1 MTVLRMIMQN
11 LPEDQSPRDL
21 DVTVSNVFHDLKCIG
36 RDMELK
42 DIFAAFKELNNNQ
55 DLVIFSNG
63 KVVATRKG
71 LCKYG

>member
-21 DVTVSNVFHDLKCIG
+21 DVAVSNVFHDLKCVG

-42 DIFAAFKELNNNQ
+42 DIFSAFKELNKRQ